1 MADILKIA
9 SRPGGDGFPVGNEL
23 TPQIQAHQIKIAED
37 GDEAPLLD
45 DNAAATVVW
54 YDFQRASAWLEDKA
68 WLAEWQYIEY
78 LFQSPN
84 FEGDWRTGMAGT
96 TRISR
101 FNVAKNST
109 TMSNQTRR
117 SIFADQLPFML
128 EAQSKLNDTGEAID
142 APDTELLLDAWTHVL
157 AVLDER
163 ADFEY
168 NLSLGIEC
176 QALQGTMICVPKWEE
191 RTVVRVG
198 RKRVKQPQKIDMP
211 VGPPQTVNTW
221 ESDTFKTVREKVQ
234 ESWPTFEFRRLGM
247 TIWDEKWNT
256 PNRPDLSA
264 HCRIDV
270 DYVVFQDLQQM
281 RQLEC
286 YFDIPEDDELLR
298 YFIQNPYG
306 DAEGPNNTARDLNG
320 NNTVLLKASG
330 EERNTSQD
338 PTQKPMMKLS
348 YWTKECVYEM
358 LVWDGRRKIIR
369 NERHD
374 LGDHALGYSATWWN
388 IGNSGYGLG
397 IGRINAGDQ
406 RMNQGVLN
414 EVLKM
419 IAYWTNAPL
428 VYNTADGNSPTQNVV
443 MGLGTMWGINGPQGG
458 DVRKLVGYLEK
469 PAIPAEAWKIMELA
483 QVGGADEVGANQG
496 AMQGQITSTQGM
508 ARTATGASRAASQA
522 DAQISDPVAHLEG
535 IITRWNQFKIHMVKT
550 EMPIA
555 EIRSILSKKFSDA
568 VIDSIDPE
576 RFMDMEFNIKVL
588 AGQKLAAKAAISQLI
603 PFLLQLLQQPQ
614 LMEYMHQKGWTINF
628 LAIERIFLRVSEL
641 QGAEDIIV
649 PLTDDEKAQVQQLN
663 PNAQRVQAA
672 ATLEKLRGANK
683 LAEVQEQ
690 GKNAIQH
697 TVVQETLKHV
707 TGEVPLETNEFSL
720 AQGRLDRNM
729 DLNELQNGVGQI

>member
-1 MADILKIA
+1 MADLLEIA

-23 TPQIQAHQIKIAED
+23 TPLIQRHQVEIAED
-37 GDEAPLLD
+37 GVEAPLLD

-54 YDFQRASAWLEDKA
+54 MDFQRASAWLEDKA
-68 WLAEWQYIEY
+68 WLAEWQYIDY

-84 FEGDWRTGMAGT
+84 FEGDWRTGMQGT
-96 TRISR
+96 ARISR
-101 FNVAKNST
+101 FNVAKNAT
-109 TMSNQTRR
+109 TMSNQVRR
-117 SIFADQLPFML
+117 SIFTDQSPFLLEPEGRLADDP
-128 EAQSKLNDTGEAID
+128 D
-142 APDTELLLDAWTHVL
+142 AETLVDAWTHIL
-157 AVLDER
+157 NVLDQR

-168 NLSLGIEC
+168 NLTLLIEC
-176 QALQGTMICVPKWEE
+176 QALQGTGNAVPRWDE
-191 RTVVRVG
+191 RTVVKRG
-198 RKRVKQPQKIDMP
+198 RRRLKPPVKIDQP
-211 VGPPQTVNTW
+211 VGPPAVVNTW
-221 ESDTFKTVREKVQ
+221 ESDKFKDYREEVT

-281 RQLEC
+281 REMDC

-298 YFIQNPYG
+298 YFLDNPYG
-306 DAEGPNNTARDLNG
+306 DAQSPNNTAMEMDG
-320 NNTVLLKASG
+320 NNNILVKAAG
-330 EERNTSQD
+330 EYRTSSAD

-348 YWTKECVYEM
+348 YWTAECVYEM

-369 NERHD
+369 NERHE
-374 LGDHALGYSATWWN
+374 LQDHALGYSATWWN

-419 IAYWTNAPL
+419 IAYWTTAPLAYNTLYGNTPPQNMVTALGTFIGLNAPEG
-428 VYNTADGNSPTQNVV
+428 TDISKV
-443 MGLGTMWGINGPQGG
+443 M
-458 DVRKLVGYLEK
+458 RYLEK

-508 ARTATGASRAASQA
+508 ARTATGANRAATQS
-522 DAQISDPVAHLEG
+522 DAQIADPVAHLEG
-535 IITRWNQFKIHMVKT
+535 IIVRWNRFKIQMVKT
-550 EMPIA
+550 VMPID
-555 EIRSILSKKFSDA
+555 EIRSILSQKFSDA
-568 VIDSIDPE
+568 IINAIDLDKLL
-576 RFMDMEFNIKVL
+576 DVEFSIKVL

-614 LMEYMHQKGWTINF
+614 LMEYLHQKGKTINF
-628 LAIERIFLRVSEL
+628 LAIEKIFLRVSEL

-649 PLTDDEKAQVQQLN
+649 DLTPEEMENVKAMN

-672 ATLEKLRGANK
+672 ATLEKLRGQNK
-683 LAEVQEQ
+683 IAEVQEQ

-707 TGEVPLETNEFSL
+707 AGTVPLENEFGL
-720 AQGRLDRNM
+720 AEGRLDRNVDM
-729 DLNELQNGVGQI
+729 QELQGGVGQE

>member
-1 MADILKIA
+1 MADILEIA
-9 SRPGGDGFPVGNEL
+9 SRPGGDGFPVGNEM
-23 TPQIQAHQIKIAED
+23 TPLIQRHQVEIGED
-37 GDEAPLLD
+37 GIEAPLLD

-54 YDFQRASAWLEDKA
+54 YDFQRASAWLEEKA
-68 WLAEWQYIEY
+68 WLSEWQYIDY
-78 LFQSPN
+78 LYQSPN
-84 FEGDWRTGMAGT
+84 FEGDWRAGMGGT
-96 TRISR
+96 ARISR

-109 TMSNQTRR
+109 TMGNQTRR
-117 SIFADQLPFML
+117 AVFADQSPFLL
-128 EAQSKLNDTGEAID
+128 EPEGKLAEKTDTGDLADPDAETLID
-142 APDTELLLDAWTHVL
+142 AATHIL
-157 AVLDER
+157 NVLDQR

-168 NLSLGIEC
+168 NLGLLIDS
-176 QALQGTMICVPKWEE
+176 QALQGTGIGVPRWDEKD
-191 RTVVRVG
+191 VVKLG
-198 RKRVKQPQKIDMP
+198 RRRKVQPPKIDMP
-211 VGPPQTVNTW
+211 TGEPVTVNTW
-221 ESDTFKTVREKVQ
+221 ESDDFEPVREVVT

-247 TIWDEKWNT
+247 TVWDEKWNT

-281 RQLEC
+281 RGLDC

-306 DAEGPNNTARDLNG
+306 DALGPNNVAREMNG
-320 NNTVLLKASG
+320 SNDILMKASG

-338 PTQKPMMKLS
+338 PLQKPMMKIA
-348 YWTKECVYEM
+348 YWTKDVVYEM

-428 VYNTADGNSPTQNVV
+428 LYNTADGNTPTQDGVF
-443 MGLGTMWGINGPQGG
+443 GLGQMWGLNAGSGTDI
-458 DVRKLVGYLEK
+458 RKAVGYIEK
-469 PAIPAEAWKIMELA
+469 PTIPAEAWKIMELA

-508 ARTATGASRAASQA
+508 ARTATGANRAATQA
-522 DAQISDPVAHLEG
+522 DAQISDPVSHLEG
-535 IITRWNQFKIHMVKT
+535 IIVRWNRFKWQMVQT
-550 EMPIA
+550 VMPIP
-555 EIRSILSKKFSDA
+555 EIRAILSKRFSDA
-568 VIDSIDPE
+568 VIASIDAE
-576 RFMDMEFNIKVL
+576 KLLSMEFNIKVL

-649 PLTDDEKAQVQQLN
+649 PLSDAEKAQVAQLN

-672 ATLEKLRGANK
+672 ATLEKIRGANK
-683 LAEVQEQ
+683 LQEVQAKGTQDLQNTMVEKIMDKLPVDEL
-690 GKNAIQH
+690 G
-697 TVVQETLKHV
+697 
-707 TGEVPLETNEFSL
+707 L
-720 AQGRLDRNM
+720 AEGRLERNQ
-729 DLNELQNGVGQI
+729 DTQYLQQGVGQI